1 MDKKKIDKE
10 LNKTFANIKDYL
22 TLKKDYYSL
31 ILTER
36 LSKILTRFIVII
48 VSTMLLL
55 FFILFISFAI
65 VSWLNRITDS
75 EIFGYVIIAF
85 FYLALVILMLVFQ
98 KQLFLN
104 PLIKGINSMIL
115 EDEEINDILDN
126 IENHDDDEEEKAQ

>member
-1 MDKKKIDKE
+1 
-10 LNKTFANIKDYL
+10 
-22 TLKKDYYSL
+22 
-31 ILTER
+31 
-36 LSKILTRFIVII
+36 
-48 VSTMLLL
+48 MLLL

-75 EIFGYVIIAF
+75 EILGYVIIAF